1 MEDDYEVAELDWY
14 TFSREMKE
22 EEEKMEIREQHIRQ
36 EEERC
41 EKMRHIR
48 KMRDLEETIYQSQAN
63 NLAEIIRKEKEKD
76 GSSGKMVSEAISELK
91 LQLDKCKLVNKDYI
105 SILEEKSAQVEM
117 KWIQDLQGIYDNL
130 SYEKSA
136 IEDKHVGKSKVPRG
150 DGGLKLERMKMPH
163 FNGNVRDYARFK
175 SDFLKQVM
183 PEIGSIEK
191 GAYALKSCLS
201 SQAYAKVMNVDDD
214 LKLMWQRLDDVY
226 GRPSK
231 IVDIVM
237 YDIRKFKTFKDGE
250 DKRFAEFVETIENGF
265 LDLKRL
271 NIEHEMS
278 NSSSVAMIEE
288 KLPPFIKRAWTLRVS
303 KESLPTDETNKFCSL
318 LEFLLEHK
326 RAIEYEMMNIRA
338 PSKQVQFQDQ
348 KEEKQVKTLQVASVK
363 ENRESD
369 SIQDNDESDDQD
381 DYWYENFR
389 CWIHRSDTHPV
400 WACRAYEEK
409 SPEEKVE
416 LVRENN
422 ACWSCLRQGHKVSVC
437 RYKRKCE
444 IDNCKMFHH
453 RTLHEAD
460 VIDNSN
466 AHTSQNSTSG
476 SNQTVAQVGLCLI
489 QLMEIQ
495 SSLEDRRTVN
505 VFWDSG
511 AAISLIT
518 FEAAKRLGLRG
529 KEKRVTVI
537 KVGGIKDDLASFI
550 YDLTLVDKDGK
561 QVVFKVY
568 GIDKITTAVK
578 RIKLDGIIHLFR
590 GLDGKEVERPEG
602 EIDVL
607 IGFEYAGF
615 HPVQEQSSGHLLL
628 LKNRFGR
635 CLGGSHPELTE
646 NARKV
651 VQGVVV
657 NHAESISIGDFY
669 EVEGIGVECH
679 PRCGCCHCGRCA
691 K

>member
-1 MEDDYEVAELDWY
+1 MIGNKFKDLERCWQTLREKHEAYLATLEDTDEETLEESSKWIEGMEDDYEVAELDWY
-14 TFSREMKE
+14 TFSWEMKE
-22 EEEKMEIREQHIRQ
+22 EEAKMEIREQHIRQ

-41 EKMRHIR
+41 EQIRHIR

-250 DKRFAEFVETIENGF
+250 DKRFVEFVETIENGF

-303 KESLPTDETNKFCSL
+303 EESPPTDETNKFCSL
-318 LEFLLEHK
+318 LEFPLEHK
-326 RAIEYEMMNIRA
+326 RAIEY
-338 PSKQVQFQDQ
+338 
-348 KEEKQVKTLQVASVK
+348 
-363 ENRESD
+363 
-369 SIQDNDESDDQD
+369 
-381 DYWYENFR
+381 
-389 CWIHRSDTHPV
+389 
-400 WACRAYEEK
+400 
-409 SPEEKVE
+409 
-416 LVRENN
+416 
-422 ACWSCLRQGHKVSVC
+422 
-437 RYKRKCE
+437 
-444 IDNCKMFHH
+444 
-453 RTLHEAD
+453 
-460 VIDNSN
+460 
-466 AHTSQNSTSG
+466 
-476 SNQTVAQVGLCLI
+476 
-489 QLMEIQ
+489 
-495 SSLEDRRTVN
+495 
-505 VFWDSG
+505 
-511 AAISLIT
+511 
-518 FEAAKRLGLRG
+518 
-529 KEKRVTVI
+529 
-537 KVGGIKDDLASFI
+537 
-550 YDLTLVDKDGK
+550 
-561 QVVFKVY
+561 
-568 GIDKITTAVK
+568 
-578 RIKLDGIIHLFR
+578 
-590 GLDGKEVERPEG
+590 
-602 EIDVL
+602 
-607 IGFEYAGF
+607 
-615 HPVQEQSSGHLLL
+615 
-628 LKNRFGR
+628 
-635 CLGGSHPELTE
+635 
-646 NARKV
+646 
-651 VQGVVV
+651 
-657 NHAESISIGDFY
+657 
-669 EVEGIGVECH
+669 
-679 PRCGCCHCGRCA
+679 
-691 K
+691 